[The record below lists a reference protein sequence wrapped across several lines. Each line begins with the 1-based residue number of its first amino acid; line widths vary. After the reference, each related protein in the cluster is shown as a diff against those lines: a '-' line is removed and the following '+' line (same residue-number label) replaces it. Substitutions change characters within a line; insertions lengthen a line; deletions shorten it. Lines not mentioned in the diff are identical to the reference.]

1 MNIAIIGM
9 GNIGSGLARVLA
21 KTEHNVMVVDRD
33 NGITAAAKLNADGIE
48 VQGAAIGAAVEN
60 ADVVILSTQY
70 DAAAEVARQ
79 AEFADKIVIDVS
91 NPVTADFS
99 ALQLGHS
106 SSAAEEIAKL
116 MPGATVVKAFNTIF
130 AQHYAAGLQIGGQK
144 LQTFV
149 ASDDEAARETV
160 KRLAEDMGL
169 EARDAGALS
178 NARYLEPMGYMNI
191 QFGYVLG
198 QGVEIAPQWLTAA

>member
-9 GNIGSGLARVLA
+9 GNIGSGLARVLG
-21 KTEHNVMVVDRD
+21 KTEHSVVVVDRD
-33 NGITAAAKLNADGIE
+33 GGTASAEKLKADGVE
-48 VQGAAIGAAVEN
+48 VQAADIASAVNGADI
-60 ADVVILSTQY
+60 VILSTPY
-70 DAAAEVARQ
+70 DAAADVANQ
-79 AEFADKIVIDVS
+79 ADFANKIVIDVS
-91 NPVTADFS
+91 NPVSADFS
-99 ALQLGHS
+99 ALQVGHT

-130 AQHYAAGLQIGGQK
+130 AQHYASGLEIGGQK

-160 KRLAEDMGL
+160 RRLAEEMGL
-169 EARDAGALS
+169 DARDAGPLF
-178 NARYLEPMGYMNI
+178 NARYLEPMGFMNI

-198 QGVEIAPQWLTAA
+198 QGVGIAPQWLAA